1 MSQRG
6 EISQRRPR
14 ASGDP
19 VDTARTEVLRQVNKR
34 SGILGPRLRGD
45 DSNEFRVTGRMV
57 LAGLVGFF
65 GLVAGVNAAMIYAA
79 VSTFGGVETES
90 SYRAGLAFAREAA
103 TVRAQDARHWSVT
116 AKAVIEGSATVVE
129 VMARDAAGQPITN
142 LAATASL
149 AHPTDRRADHAV
161 PLVSQGAG
169 RFRGTTAVSAG
180 QWDLVIEFSRDD
192 ERLFRSKNRV
202 WLP

>member
-1 MSQRG
+1 MAERDP
-6 EISQRRPR
+6 ISQCRPR
-14 ASGDP
+14 ESGDP
-19 VDTARTEVLRQVNKR
+19 VNTARTEVLRQDDKR
-34 SGILGPRLRGD
+34 SGILGPRFRGD
-45 DSNEFRVTGRMV
+45 DSSEFRVSGRMV
-57 LAGLVGFF
+57 FAALVGFF

-90 SYRAGLAFAREAA
+90 SYRAGLAFARETA
-103 TVRAQDARHWSVT
+103 TVRAQDARHWSVS
-116 AKAVIEGSATVVE
+116 AKAAIEGSATVVE
-129 VMARDAAGQPITN
+129 VTARDAAGQPITN

-161 PLVSQGAG
+161 TLVSDGVG
-169 RFRGTTAVSAG
+169 RFRGSTAATAG
-180 QWDLVIEFSRDD
+180 QWDLVIDLSRDD